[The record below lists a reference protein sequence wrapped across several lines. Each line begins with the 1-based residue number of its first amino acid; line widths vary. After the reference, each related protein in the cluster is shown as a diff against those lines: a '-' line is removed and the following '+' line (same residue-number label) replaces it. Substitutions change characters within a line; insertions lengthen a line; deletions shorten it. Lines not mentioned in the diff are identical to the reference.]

1 VRRGY
6 LGGSFDPPHLGHL
19 ILSMNAIEELNLEV
33 LRWILTPIPPHK
45 PDQNLTPVEIRTAMV
60 EAALADNPE
69 IALSRIDIDRPP
81 PHFAADTMEM
91 LRRKHPEDNLI
102 YLIGEDS
109 LRDLPDWHAP
119 EQFLEHLD
127 GLGVMCRP
135 DVDVDLKELEE
146 HLPGLSGKVEYL
158 DGQLIEISSSLI
170 RKRICGGRRYRYLV
184 TDPVR
189 RLIEFHDL
197 YRTSSTS

>member
-1 VRRGY
+1 MRRGY

-19 ILSMNAIEELNLEV
+19 ILSMNAIEELNLDV
-33 LRWILTPIPPHK
+33 MAWILTPVPPHK

-91 LRRKHPEDNLI
+91 LRRKYPEDNLI
-102 YLIGEDS
+102 YVIGEDS

-119 EQFLEHLD
+119 ERFLDHLD

-135 DVDVDLKELEE
+135 DVEADLKELEE

-189 RLIEFHDL
+189 RLIELHGL
-197 YRTSSTS
+197 YRKSSTS